1 VHGNI
6 ALASAESYSMTQKN
20 ASPIH
25 GNTRLALGS
34 EIFELVMGSPAP
46 AFIDGLTSSEPDYAR
61 LILEWEFVDVYNRP
75 GLDLRTRELVVIAGC
90 AALGATGIPAV
101 RKHISE
107 VLRAGAT
114 RQDISEV
121 LIQLG
126 FPAGLLGAP
135 TAAGKAFEGTRV
147 SNG

>member
-6 ALASAESYSMTQKN
+6 ALESAENYSMTQKN
-20 ASPIH
+20 ASPID

-46 AFIDGLTSSEPDYAR
+46 AFINGLTSSEPDYAR

-75 GLDLRTRELVVIAGC
+75 GLDLRTPEFVVIAACG
-90 AALGATGIPAV
+90 ALRATGIPAICK
-101 RKHISE
+101 RISAA
-107 VLRAGAT
+107 LRAGAT
-114 RQDISEV
+114 RQEISEV

-135 TAAGKAFEGTRV
+135 TAAGKVFEATQV